1 VYDQIGKDGGGWF
14 DAREKFSLMNGKR
27 IGVPLNVEPWIFH
40 MRRDLCEAAGSYWF
54 PALKSY
60 ANIDFFTKDEW
71 NKQIAQDVIPYA
83 LSPYADGG
91 RNPVYDDIGV
101 NNWGD
106 AMQMVGADG
115 KSPEEAIKFLQQK
128 ALEAEEKFKK

>member
-1 VYDQIGKDGGGWF
+1 MTTADGFMLVINKGPNV
-14 DAREKFSLMNGKR
+14 EESKR
-27 IGVPLNVEPWIFH
+27 IIAKILSKERYPGNL
-40 MRRDLCEAAGSYWF
+40 EAAGSYWF
-54 PALKSY
+54 PALKNY

-83 LSPYADGG
+83 LAPFADGG
-91 RNPVYDDIGV
+91 RNPAFDDIQIA
-101 NNWGD
+101 NTGD

-128 ALEAEEKFKK
+128 AIEAEQKFKKP